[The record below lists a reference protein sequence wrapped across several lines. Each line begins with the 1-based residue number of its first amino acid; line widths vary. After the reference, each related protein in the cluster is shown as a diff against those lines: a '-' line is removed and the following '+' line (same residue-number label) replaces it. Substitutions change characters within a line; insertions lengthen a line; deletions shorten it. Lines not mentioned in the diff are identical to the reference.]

1 MGRGEADTT
10 QPPRCC
16 TGGGRCVPCFRRCL
30 QRLRAWRPRVCEA
43 RGVWVAGAAQ
53 VLFNESGYYGPAK
66 RVAATLQPSG
76 VRSVQASRE
85 HVVLTRNE

>member
-1 MGRGEADTT
+1 MINRSFWSGWLTWDTAEEALEA
-10 QPPRCC
+10 RA
-16 TGGGRCVPCFRRCL
+16 RRCL
-30 QRLRAWRPRVCEA
+30 QRLRTWRPRVCEA